1 MNDWLDA
8 EAHADRAL
16 DCYERG
22 LWAEAETE
30 LRKALALSPDR
41 PEWHF
46 NLGLTLEAAGR
57 DEEAL
62 VHYERAAELME
73 DETDALLA
81 AGMIANRLGRY
92 QLGIQHFS
100 RALKLDPRCEQ
111 ALWGTMESQLGL
123 SNHEDVET
131 TYYLS
136 QQSLEQPSARCLAT
150 MGESLLQRGQ
160 HERAGWCFREAI
172 RLDPNLPRVRAR
184 LGEVYAATDQ
194 PQRAVQLYL
203 RELRDDPGS
212 IDTLLDYG
220 CLLAELD
227 RHHEAAEKFRR
238 VLELE
243 PANVDA
249 HYELGRLAMRTL
261 RYEQAKFEFE
271 LVLKLDTEYPAI
283 RLALSEALVKIGK
296 FEEARG
302 HLREELGQVRS
313 RLADRNSTDDL
324 EMLGRLLLQA
334 GLPADA
340 AAVLDLAGN
349 EEPADAELLRQLAL
363 ARYQSGDRSGGA
375 AASRRVLRLDPS
387 CVVSMHNLALSAL
400 EQRRVRVAAGW
411 VNRGLASGRRD
422 EGLRRLR
429 VRIYLLWAWQLS
441 GRLTR
446 YTSRRAKRFYR
457 WSRMAVRKLTN
468 RRAPTPPV

>member
-1 MNDWLDA
+1 MNDWMDA

-16 DCYERG
+16 ECYERG
-22 LWAEAETE
+22 LWAEAEAE
-30 LRKALALSPDR
+30 LRKALALNPDR

-57 DEEAL
+57 DEEAI

-81 AGMIANRLGRY
+81 AGMIANRLGRFERG
-92 QLGIQHFS
+92 LELF
-100 RALKLDPRCEQ
+100 AKAMKLDSRCEQ
-111 ALWGTMESQLGL
+111 ALWGTMESHLGL
-123 SNHEDVET
+123 GNHDEVET
-131 TYYLS
+131 TYYLA
-136 QQSLEQPSARCLAT
+136 QHSLEHHSARCLAT
-150 MGESLLQRGQ
+150 MGESLLQRDQ

-172 RLDPNLPRVRAR
+172 RIDPNLPRVRAR

-249 HYELGRLAMRTL
+249 HFELGRLAMRTL
-261 RYEQAKFEFE
+261 RFEQAKFEFE
-271 LVLKLDTEYPAI
+271 LVLKLDAEYPVI
-283 RLALSEALVKIGK
+283 RLSLSEALVKLGK
-296 FEEARG
+296 LEDARV
-302 HLREELGQVRS
+302 HLREELGQARS
-313 RLADRNSTDDL
+313 RMTDQRPSEDL
-324 EMLGRLLLQA
+324 ETLGRLMLAA

-340 AAVLDLAGN
+340 AWVLELAVKD
-349 EEPADAELLRQLAL
+349 EPEDVELLRQLAL
-363 ARYQSGDRSGGA
+363 ARYQAGDRTGGA
-375 AASRRVLRLDPS
+375 AASRRVLRLDS
-387 CVVSMHNLALSAL
+387 ACVVSMHNLALSAL
-400 EQRRVRVAAGW
+400 EQKRVRVAAGW
-411 VNRGLASGRRD
+411 VNRGLAQGRRD

-429 VRIYLLWAWQLS
+429 VRIYLLWGWQLT

-446 YTSRRAKRFYR
+446 HLRRDGKRFYR
-457 WSRMAVRKLTN
+457 WGRMALRKLTT
-468 RRAPTPPV
+468 RRA